1 MTDHLWSINSGT
13 LVGTFPDRVAA
24 MKEAGFPAA
33 TLWHSDLFPLF
44 DDPDG
49 SIMSFRNSGLK
60 LSAYQLL
67 RDYEGMPADVQRR
80 KLDIARQQIGQIK
93 LVGGDMLVLGST
105 MSPVDRNDWKR
116 AVASIRALGDLAKS
130 EGVRIGYEPMCFSE
144 WINDYRLGWKLIKEV
159 DHSHVGMV
167 LDTAH
172 IFLPGHPLDGISDIP
187 GDKIF
192 LAEINDFAQSRLPIR
207 EQLRNYRLFPGEGV
221 QPVREFVDRI
231 LATGYRGHFAIEV
244 FNATYRTFDAK
255 VVAKRAYASMEK
267 LFAKK

>member
-13 LVGTFPDRVAA
+13 LAGSFVERVAA

-49 SIMSFRNSGLK
+49 SIMAFNNSGMK

-67 RDYEGMPADVQRR
+67 RDLEGMPVDVQRR

-105 MSPVDRNDWKR
+105 MSPADKNDWKG
-116 AVASIRALGDLAKS
+116 AVASIRALGDLAKA
-130 EGVRIGYEPMCFSE
+130 EGIRIGYEPMCFSE

-172 IFLPGHPLDGISDIP
+172 IFLPGHPLDAINEIP

-192 LAEINDFAQSRLPIR
+192 LAEINDFAQSNLPIR

-221 QPVREFVDRI
+221 KPVREYVDRV
-231 LATGYRGHFAIEV
+231 LATGYRGHFAVEV

-255 VVAKRAYASMEK
+255 TVAKRAYASMEK